1 MAGTQNVD
9 SGGQANG
16 EESAGEDAEGSGGLQ
31 GAQGELWQEGH
42 CLGKV
47 ALATNLG
54 QTLAPNGGRSNELC
68 LSAPSRRGP
77 T

>member
-9 SGGQANG
+9 SGGQATG

-31 GAQGELWQEGH
+31 GAQGELWQEGR

-68 LSAPSRRGP
+68 LSAPSGRGP